1 MSKGFLTGIVS
12 VLFFAGVAG
21 ASMTTTANLDF
32 GLKNDSNSLIYNGVG
47 AATDSGTMA
56 LVGAGMLVLTIFAK
70 RRMNKEG

>member
-1 MSKGFLTGIVS
+1 
-12 VLFFAGVAG
+12 
-21 ASMTTTANLDF
+21 MTTTANLDF